1 MKRIISALLAAV
13 TLIPISSISSCGSGE
28 ILTGVYSSEQIS
40 LPDGFAADT
49 IIRTADGF
57 ADGFAVV
64 SLPDDD
70 MARRFVRLDSELNV
84 TDSGEITTSNAAFLP
99 DGDIVYPDGADI
111 LRSGNKP
118 LSVPYIGMTKPGM
131 VDDAF
136 AGYTETSPVATD
148 SDGNILFVGQFKA
161 MVVSSDLELI
171 GDVPTSGA
179 IESYDLSPDGRF
191 MLFNRSG
198 SRDGTV
204 SLIDPASGKISDK
217 YSIPEDLSAWN
228 IKVYAGSG
236 GRYYVRCSTGIYAC
250 EGEKYEYI
258 CDFLNSDMSY
268 NKISDLEFIDD
279 DHFLAAYDGGL
290 YMMTAAAGREMAV
303 RAVISVAGI
312 GIPEFLAEKAV
323 GFNRE
328 NKENTDLR
336 LFSQKKAHKSKTFF
350 CENPIYSVYSKNFRV
365 VLTDYSVWNEISADV
380 MKNEIIAGRIP
391 DIIIFGSDPYSE
403 KYREKYIRQGM
414 FTDLGPY
421 LENDE
426 NFSADDLLSGVL
438 RLGETNGVLYELP
451 TWVAFELFSTG
462 DDSVPDGWTLREFI
476 DWGNSH
482 DRSVMNSNY
491 TDRKKLLWYM
501 LTCSMDEFIDE
512 ENAVCDFDCDLFR
525 DALTFAKDCRMSSG
539 GSALNY
545 RIIDAVDLW
554 RNNKSDEARGNKKRL
569 VGFPSGDG
577 NGVRLNGGQI
587 FTISRKSDVKDAAWR
602 FISMAV
608 AENGRNSVGN
618 FGFTKT
624 QIRSAVDCVRD
635 NSYVKYFAY
644 DGTERSVP
652 PEEYT
657 PDTFD
662 TTKGVVVRLDESDAD
677 EIINLLDGAGKSVS
691 ENSKLWSIISEE
703 AEIYF
708 AGAKDLD
715 ETVKVIQSRVS
726 TYISERN

>member
-13 TLIPISSISSCGSGE
+13 ALITISSLSSCGSGE
-28 ILTGVYSSEQIS
+28 ILTGVYSSERIA

-49 IIRTADGF
+49 VIRA

-64 SLPDDD
+64 STRNEDGV
-70 MARRFVRLDSELNV
+70 RRFVRLDGEMNV
-84 TDSGEITTSNAAFLP
+84 TDSGEIPTYNAAFLP
-99 DGDIVYPDGADI
+99 DGDIVYAEGADI

-118 LSVPYIGMTKPGM
+118 LTVPYTGMTKPGM
-131 VDDAF
+131 VDDTF
-136 AGYTETSPVATD
+136 AGYTETSPVAAD

-179 IESYDLSPDGRF
+179 NESYDLSPDGKF
-191 MLFNRSG
+191 MLFNRGG
-198 SRDGTV
+198 SRDGIV

-268 NKISDLEFIDD
+268 GRISDLEFIDD

-290 YMMTAAAGREMAV
+290 YMMTAVSGREMSV
-303 RAVISVAGI
+303 RAAVSVAGI

-323 GFNRE
+323 EFNRA
-328 NKENTDLR
+328 NKD
-336 LFSQKKAHKSKTFF
+336 
-350 CENPIYSVYSKNFRV
+350 YRV

-391 DIIIFGSDPYSE
+391 DIVIFGSDPYSE
-403 KYREKYIRQGM
+403 KYREEYVRQGM

-421 LENDE
+421 LESDE
-426 NFSADDLLSGVL
+426 NFDKNDLLSGVL

-451 TWVAFELFSTG
+451 TWVAFELFSTS

-482 DRSVMNSNY
+482 DGSVMNSNY

-501 LTCSMDEFIDE
+501 LTCSMDEFVDE
-512 ENAVCDFDCDLFR
+512 ENAVCDFDRDLFR
-525 DALTFAKDCRMSSG
+525 DALTFAKNCRMSAS

-545 RIIDAVDLW
+545 RIMDGVDLW
-554 RNNKSDEARGNKKRL
+554 RNQKCDEARGNQKRL
-569 VGFPSGDG
+569 VGFPSSGG

-602 FISMAV
+602 FISMTV
-608 AENGRNSVGN
+608 TENGRNPVGN
-618 FGFTKT
+618 LGFTKT
-624 QIRSAVDCVRD
+624 QIRSAVDFVRD

-644 DGTERSVP
+644 DGTEMSVP
-652 PEEYT
+652 PEKYT

-662 TTKGVVVRLDESDAD
+662 TTKGVVVRLDENDAE
-677 EIINLLDGAGKSVS
+677 EIIKLLDGAGKSVS

-715 ETVKVIQSRVS
+715 ETIKVIQSRVS